1 MSVAGQTERTEG
13 LRRTLGPLGG
23 GAEGRERRDALGD
36 ELLECA
42 HWPVRLAG
50 DHCSRASSI
59 SHGRGRRGQRSS
71 AGPRRGGACTR
82 GSKCIG

>member
-50 DHCSRASSI
+50 DHCSSRLLDLSRPRPARAEVL
-59 SHGRGRRGQRSS
+59 
-71 AGPRRGGACTR
+71 GGAQAWR
-82 GSKCIG
+82 GLYNAY